1 MADAG
6 GMPVQ
11 NLGLQELNTVK
22 EQLEQEVKQLNAS
35 LNQLTLAG
43 NKYRFT
49 EEAVQSVCPENAGK
63 SIMVP
68 LSSSLYINGE
78 VNDISKVMVDVG
90 TGYFIEK
97 SPEAAQ
103 DFLQRKQADL
113 KKKCDAL
120 RDALAVK
127 QNNMQAV
134 VMMMQEKMMM
144 MAAAQQEAQEQ
155 QAAPPIG
162 A

>member
-1 MADAG
+1 MSQVD
-6 GMPVQ
+6 P
-11 NLGLQELNTVK
+11 LGCV
-22 EQLEQEVKQLNAS
+22 A
-35 LNQLTLAG
+35 
-43 NKYRFT
+43 
-49 EEAVQSVCPENAGK
+49 
-63 SIMVP
+63 
-68 LSSSLYINGE
+68 
-78 VNDISKVMVDVG
+78 
-90 TGYFIEK
+90 EK

-144 MAAAQQEAQEQ
+144 MAAAQQEAEQ
-155 QAAPPIG
+155 KQAAPPVG

>member
-1 MADAG
+1 MAEGG

-43 NKYRFT
+43 NKFRFT
-49 EEAVQSVCPENAGK
+49 EEAVQSVSPENAGK

-78 VNDISKVMVDVG
+78 VNDISKVLVDVG
-90 TGYFIEK
+90 TGYFIGAPPPPQ
-97 SPEAAQ
+97 SP
-103 DFLQRKQADL
+103 
-113 KKKCDAL
+113 
-120 RDALAVK
+120 
-127 QNNMQAV
+127 
-134 VMMMQEKMMM
+134 
-144 MAAAQQEAQEQ
+144 
-155 QAAPPIG
+155 AAPSPTHLSTQPWKQVAPDIPRC
-162 A
+162 

>member
-1 MADAG
+1 MASDAG

-90 TGYFIEK
+90 TGYFIGEF
-97 SPEAAQ
+97 PGPARACPLRTRPRPAAVARQ
-103 DFLQRKQADL
+103 GPSGGRPGTPRRRGAP
-113 KKKCDAL
+113 
-120 RDALAVK
+120 R
-127 QNNMQAV
+127 
-134 VMMMQEKMMM
+134 
-144 MAAAQQEAQEQ
+144 AAEC
-155 QAAPPIG
+155 
-162 A
+162 

>member
-1 MADAG
+1 M
-6 GMPVQ
+6 Q

-90 TGYFIEK
+90 TGYFIGD
-97 SPEAAQ
+97 SRPRPRMPPAHPPAP
-103 DFLQRKQADL
+103 R
-113 KKKCDAL
+113 
-120 RDALAVK
+120 RSRPPRAVRWS
-127 QNNMQAV
+127 AGHTT
-134 VMMMQEKMMM
+134 
-144 MAAAQQEAQEQ
+144 
-155 QAAPPIG
+155 PPRRTAG
-162 A
+162 R